1 MLSKPDDNTRVEE
14 TDQANTKLKKA
25 SNTTSQDAQKTD
37 SAYMEL
43 KESIGGELSLDS
55 EKLDQASDK
64 PGKILD
70 ENAYHIMGHLFYH
83 DENKVERQDSA
94 AHTFDDA
101 SKVS

>member
-14 TDQANTKLKKA
+14 TDEANTELKKA
-25 SNTTSQDAQKTD
+25 SDAASQDTEKTD
-37 SAYMEL
+37 LAYMEL
-43 KESIGGELSLDS
+43 KEPIGGEHSLDS

-64 PGKILD
+64 PDKTLD
-70 ENAYHIMGHLFYH
+70 DNAYHVMGHLFYH

-94 AHTFDDA
+94 AHTFDA